1 MFRRIKAL
9 FWLRNQVIM
18 SNKNILVQLLMPY
31 FLLALYKVVF
41 NMGKSKSL
49 ILVYFCLAIGIAMS
63 VGTTISVV
71 ISEEKEKNNLKTLL
85 LSGVHV
91 SDYLIS
97 VLIHPIL
104 VTVINMV
111 LFPIIADADISEIY
125 IEYVVVIMF
134 TSLAVILINLCI
146 GAVSSTQSKAQING
160 LPIMFLISLGPMVA
174 QANHKAADFMSYTFL
189 GAYIDL
195 FTKGEFKLQDQSFI
209 ILIIWNV
216 MLLICTIFVLRF
228 NMIPGKIKSI
238 FNAKRINS

>member
-31 FLLALYKVVF
+31 FLLALYKAVF

-125 IEYVVVIMF
+125 VEYVVVIMF

-174 QANHKAADFMSYTFL
+174 QAIIRRQILCH
-189 GAYIDL
+189 IL
-195 FTKGEFKLQDQSFI
+195 F
-209 ILIIWNV
+209 
-216 MLLICTIFVLRF
+216 
-228 NMIPGKIKSI
+228 
-238 FNAKRINS
+238 